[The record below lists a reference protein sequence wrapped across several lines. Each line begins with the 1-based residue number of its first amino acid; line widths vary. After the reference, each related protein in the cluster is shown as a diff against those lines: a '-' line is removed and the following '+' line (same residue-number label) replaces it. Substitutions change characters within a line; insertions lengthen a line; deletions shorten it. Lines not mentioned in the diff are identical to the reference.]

1 MNLFQSG
8 CLGCLAQTYLHIYFN
23 KLCTMGTTK
32 QRQTGES
39 GQGRVNQGDGTGKLG
54 LRGEAFLFRIIF

>member
-23 KLCTMGTTK
+23 KLCSMGTTK
-32 QRQTGES
+32 ERQDSLGREGLSREMALES
-39 GQGRVNQGDGTGKLG
+39 WGSGVRHFYS
-54 LRGEAFLFRIIF
+54 E